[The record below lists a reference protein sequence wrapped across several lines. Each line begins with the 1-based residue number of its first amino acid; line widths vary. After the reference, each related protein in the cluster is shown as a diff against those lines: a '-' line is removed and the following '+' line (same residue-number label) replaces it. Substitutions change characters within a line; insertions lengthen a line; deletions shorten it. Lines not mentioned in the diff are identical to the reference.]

1 MILFV
6 LRVLLYWDEMKTKIM
21 KFPEETIFV
30 KTDPKLVI
38 KHLKSV
44 ERRIIKT
51 SPATLCLKTGT
62 GNKSEN
68 LYLHRNNGVSERYRV
83 RRTFLYKLLK
93 WYSFPVHLL
102 PRLSTETI
110 VSAANDFLLNIYS
123 PYVIVKLENDEAL
136 TITSE
141 KYTDIPDL
149 DILEMCSDAGISE
162 VSRDDFCMRIY
173 SEEECRVAPVPGD
186 DCGFGF
192 NLFNSETGFMAL
204 KISHYILRYIC
215 SNGAVA
221 AVNRGNRTLI
231 HYNLNRNEVFDYIKS
246 SIKKIGESREQI
258 INKLKLLNQSRADKK
273 TIDAA
278 GRRLS
283 GMLGYQETHKLM
295 KVYEENTISKFEGF
309 DSTKYALFN
318 FITSS
323 AKGYDI
329 HIRARMEE
337 IAGDLFL

>member
-1 MILFV
+1 
-6 LRVLLYWDEMKTKIM
+6 MKTKIM
-21 KFPEETIFV
+21 KFPEEKMFV
-30 KTDPKLVI
+30 LCKPEMVI
-38 KHLKSV
+38 NHLKSV

-62 GNKSEN
+62 GSKSEN

-110 VSAANDFLLNIYS
+110 VSAANDFLLNINS
-123 PYVIVKLENDEAL
+123 PYVSVKLENDEAL

-149 DILEMCSDAGISE
+149 DILEMCSEAGISE

-173 SEEECRVAPVPGD
+173 SQEECKVAPIPGD

-221 AVNRGNRTLI
+221 AVNSGNKTLI

-246 SIKKIGESREQI
+246 SIKKIGESREHI
-258 INKLKLLNQSRADKK
+258 INKLKLLNQSKADKK
-273 TIDAA
+273 TIEEA
-278 GRRLS
+278 GRKLS
-283 GMLGYQETHKLM
+283 GMLGYQEAHKLM

-323 AKGYDI
+323 AKGYNI
-329 HIRARMEE
+329 YKRALVEQV
-337 IAGDLFL
+337 AGEMLV